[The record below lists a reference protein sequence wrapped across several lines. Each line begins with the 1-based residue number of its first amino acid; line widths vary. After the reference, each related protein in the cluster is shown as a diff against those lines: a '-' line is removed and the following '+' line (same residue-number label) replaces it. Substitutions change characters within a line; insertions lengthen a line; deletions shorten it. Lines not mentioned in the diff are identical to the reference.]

1 MSRSVEK
8 KDKIIYD
15 FGRNAKDSGLTE
27 VQVAILTDHI
37 TNLHKHFIENKKDY
51 HSRRSLLLLV
61 SKRRKLLNYLKNKDI
76 MRYSILIER
85 LGLRR

>member
-1 MSRSVEK
+1 MSISVEK
-8 KDKIIYD
+8 KDKIICD

-37 TNLHKHFIENKKDY
+37 TNLKKHFIEHKKDY